1 LKVGVWVRPTNNRI
15 VSIVDD
21 EIDITELFQDAL
33 CGNMDDVTIVSFNDS
48 VIALEHFSD
57 NKDNYALIISDLR
70 MPNLNGLELLKKVKK
85 LNPTVRTILLSAY
98 EVENDAIFKQYMKEG
113 IIDSFM
119 EKPVTISDLCQRVR
133 DEFQV
138 YQLASY
144 VK

>member
-1 LKVGVWVRPTNNRI
+1 MCGNI
-15 VSIVDD
+15 D
-21 EIDITELFQDAL
+21 DIT
-33 CGNMDDVTIVSFNDS
+33 VVSFNDP
-48 VIALEHFSD
+48 VIALEHFTD
-57 NKDNYALIISDLR
+57 NKDNYALVISDLR

-85 LNPTVRTILLSAY
+85 LNPTVRTILLSTY
-98 EVENDAIFKQYMKEG
+98 EVDNDVVFQKYMKED

-144 VK
+144 VT